1 MKKSRLLI
9 LIFLIPMFLV
19 CSSAFAGGNFKF
31 KPKKPFAGKFEASIE
46 YQQVPIIIVYI
57 LKMEGNN
64 ISGTVDTNYNGVD
77 LPTINASG
85 TVNENKKT
93 ADITI
98 LGATQIG
105 SPSDFV
111 RITLISN
118 GKNRIKMQY
127 LDAIGGTPS
136 GDVIKYKR

>member
-64 ISGTVDTNYNGVD
+64 ISGWKWGRSNSNI
-77 LPTINASG
+77 LQ
-85 TVNENKKT
+85 KKT
-93 ADITI
+93 WFKYNS
-98 LGATQIG
+98 LC
-105 SPSDFV
+105 
-111 RITLISN
+111 
-118 GKNRIKMQY
+118 K
-127 LDAIGGTPS
+127 GTRQKES
-136 GDVIKYKR
+136 RVVI